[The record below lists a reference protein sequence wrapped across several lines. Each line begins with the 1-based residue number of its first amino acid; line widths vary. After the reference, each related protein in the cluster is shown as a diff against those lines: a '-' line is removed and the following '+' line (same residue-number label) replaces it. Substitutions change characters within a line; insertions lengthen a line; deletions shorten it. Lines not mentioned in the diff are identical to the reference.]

1 MGETVSIY
9 CNSNETLSGAPCQ
22 NRVASGR
29 TRCKDGH
36 YVRGGNPVLRE
47 VAPGITGLMA
57 TATRGTLDAEDIQ
70 AARPATIMVDQDLIG
85 RDFSGE
91 MLNDADFRNSD
102 LTGASFRDAVLT
114 KADMRGSQ
122 LSGADFSDAILEK
135 ADLRGANL
143 EGADLTG
150 ADLTS
155 IRYNAKTQ
163 FTGALFDGGTVL
175 PRGATVFDLGLSPN
189 HHDLDRFSFGYR

>member
-9 CNSNETLSGAPCQ
+9 CNSNETLSGVPCQ

-70 AARPATIMVDQDLIG
+70 AARPATIMV
-85 RDFSGE
+85 
-91 MLNDADFRNSD
+91 NSD